1 MTLEVDCSKIRKIL
15 TSIEFLPFRGHPKS
29 QVCGVRIACAI
40 PAMVF
45 PSFAME
51 AIEKRFPK
59 LVKRPATAASIQV
72 ALVGISLLVANPLTC
87 ALFPQCAGIGIDRL
101 EDEIRSKGQ
110 PGQTV
115 YYNRGL

>member
-1 MTLEVDCSKIRKIL
+1 MN
-15 TSIEFLPFRGHPKS
+15 RGHPNS